1 MFTARYGLIPYL
13 KQIAFRLYKV
23 NQGGHSIS
31 KNNRI
36 INNNNKGIK
45 INCWESLYMQIYRQ
59 RNRLITE
66 QLTNDINALYE
77 QAYLPHDLQHTP

>member
-1 MFTARYGLIPYL
+1 VFTARYGLIPYL